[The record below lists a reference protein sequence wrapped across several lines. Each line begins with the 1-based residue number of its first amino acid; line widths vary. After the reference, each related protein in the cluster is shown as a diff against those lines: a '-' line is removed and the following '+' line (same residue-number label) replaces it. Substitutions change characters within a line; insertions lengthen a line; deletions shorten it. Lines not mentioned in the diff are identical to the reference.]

1 MNFGH
6 AIGITHYLGELASLF
21 LGRLDEAAEVLK
33 DALATSEL
41 LAQRLPD
48 FEPLVDMARD
58 NLESVLSE
66 LPHRPS

>member
-1 MNFGH
+1 
-6 AIGITHYLGELASLF
+6 
-21 LGRLDEAAEVLK
+21 VLK